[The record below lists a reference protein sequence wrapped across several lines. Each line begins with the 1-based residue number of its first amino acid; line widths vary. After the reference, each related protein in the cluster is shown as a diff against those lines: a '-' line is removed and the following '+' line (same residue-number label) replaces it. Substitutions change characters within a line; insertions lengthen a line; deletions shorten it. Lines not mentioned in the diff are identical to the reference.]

1 MEFTETEIPGVLIV
15 QADVFPDD
23 RGHFTAPWIRDS
35 MAAHNLDTDLSQ
47 CGIAYNTVKGTLR
60 GMHFQDEPFGQTK
73 LVAALSG
80 VVYDVAIDLR
90 PESPAFRRWVGVELS
105 ADNNR
110 ALYVPIGCAHGYQT
124 LTDSASVFYFVSRP
138 YSAPH
143 GRGVRWNDPAFGVSW
158 PLGTPTKIHPRDANY
173 PDFEY

>member
-1 MEFTETEIPGVLIV
+1 
-15 QADVFPDD
+15 
-23 RGHFTAPWIRDS
+23 
-35 MAAHNLDTDLSQ
+35 
-47 CGIAYNTVKGTLR
+47 
-60 GMHFQDEPFGQTK
+60 MHFQDEPFGQTK